1 AFETMYL
8 HFDKQTKMKNKV
20 KSALAYPAFVLV
32 IAVVVVIVLMA
43 KVVPTFT
50 SIFDSYGADLPFMT
64 RMLIAISDFFRKYYL
79 IILSIMAAGFI
90 FYKIYGNTEKGKM
103 QFAKLALKIPV
114 LGNIRILSAASQFA
128 NTMTTMLGAGLPMTR
143 CIASVAKVIDNYY
156 ISTETL
162 KLGIKIQE
170 GVALAAAMR
179 EQAIMPDILI
189 DMVGVGEE
197 TGELEATLHTIAGY
211 YDSELEMAIGAAM
224 RKLEP
229 ALLVGLAGI
238 AGFIVI
244 AIYVA
249 MSEMYGA
256 M

>member
-1 AFETMYL
+1 
-8 HFDKQTKMKNKV
+8 
-20 KSALAYPAFVLV
+20 
-32 IAVVVVIVLMA
+32 
-43 KVVPTFT
+43 
-50 SIFDSYGADLPFMT
+50 
-64 RMLIAISDFFRKYYL
+64 
-79 IILSIMAAGFI
+79 
-90 FYKIYGNTEKGKM
+90 
-103 QFAKLALKIPV
+103 
-114 LGNIRILSAASQFA
+114 
-128 NTMTTMLGAGLPMTR
+128 
-143 CIASVAKVIDNYY
+143 
-156 ISTETL
+156 
-162 KLGIKIQE
+162 
-170 GVALAAAMR
+170 MR

-249 MSEMYGA
+249 MFEMYGA